1 MPLSTP
7 SELFHD
13 WLAKRPADSRVAVAI
28 DSDRFL
34 GNVGILDKPTIVNPT
49 GREWQLTLFSG
60 QDLEFRCRFRE
71 AVSLGRTVIVLSRG
85 PYSTEPIDVSYV
97 ADILTLNESGDP
109 LDLSVPAFFHRITP
123 KINCPV
129 RELRRFKTDLLTRL
143 DYAQDAAEKL
153 IEKWGKPD
161 SWGRGQVAAM
171 VLLAHPLCEE
181 PDRYR
186 HSHDKRCRRL
196 TITRLQKKIYHYV

>member
-13 WLAKRPADSRVAVAI
+13 WLAKLPADARVAVAI

-34 GNVGILDKPTIVNPT
+34 GDAGLLDKPTVVDPA
-49 GREWQLTLFSG
+49 GRQWQMVVFAG
-60 QDLEFRCRFRE
+60 QDLEFRSRFRE
-71 AVSLGRTVIVLSRG
+71 AVSFGKTVIVLSRG
-85 PYSTEPIDVSYV
+85 PYSTEPIEVSYI

-143 DYAQDAAEKL
+143 DYAQEAAEKL
-153 IEKWGKPD
+153 IEK
-161 SWGRGQVAAM
+161 
-171 VLLAHPLCEE
+171 
-181 PDRYR
+181 
-186 HSHDKRCRRL
+186 
-196 TITRLQKKIYHYV
+196 